1 MLKDSKGIVLIK
13 KQQVYNLEEK
23 IPLQLLIVNLFK
35 SHTSYLRKT
44 LKNTEIT
51 LGQFPVLV
59 ETHKHN
65 TISQKELADILYL
78 SEGTVSKVIKQLED
92 KKIIEHEVN
101 PENRRQN
108 KISLTEKGKKIAN
121 EVKYTE
127 KNWEKK
133 VIEEIPEEEREIFFN
148 NLEKVMYKAI
158 DYSYLKE

>member
-1 MLKDSKGIVLIK
+1 M
-13 KQQVYNLEEK
+13 EEK

-65 TISQKELADILYL
+65 TISQKELADILFL

-92 KKIIEHEVN
+92 KQIIEHEVN

-108 KISLTEKGKKIAN
+108 KISLTKKGKKIAD

-127 KNWEKK
+127 KNWEKN

>member
-65 TISQKELADILYL
+65 TISQKELADILFL

-92 KKIIEHEVN
+92 KQIIEHEVN

-108 KISLTEKGKKIAN
+108 KISLTKKGKKIAD

-127 KNWEKK
+127 KNWEKN